1 MLLSVQ
7 SPVEANACTFPKHS
21 LSAPELRVSLIVA
34 AERLAF
40 TAGLEDEGKSLDAS
54 LSISDTLPVP
64 SLSIFT
70 DETSKNQWPPLMK
83 L

>member
-1 MLLSVQ
+1 MHVFSR
-7 SPVEANACTFPKHS
+7 SI
-21 LSAPELRVSLIVA
+21 LSAHLRVSLIVA

-64 SLSIFT
+64 SSSIFA
-70 DETSKNQWPPLMK
+70 DETSKS
-83 L
+83 

>member
-1 MLLSVQ
+1 MHVLSR
-7 SPVEANACTFPKHS
+7 SI
-21 LSAPELRVSLIVA
+21 LSAHLRVSLIVA

-64 SLSIFT
+64 SSSIFT
-70 DETSKNQWPPLMK
+70 DETSKN
-83 L
+83 